1 MASLSQHQIRLKKAL
16 ATRKPKTKMLTGFGV
31 KPSAAFS
38 KPLPQQQASAA
49 FSRPQPQ
56 PQQLP
61 APAASGQTRRRVRVL
76 YEDPDATDSDTDDEA
91 PASTSSKRC
100 YELFL
105 GKAPAKVFAKPVT
118 PTAAAAAAA
127 CTSSPNGGEG
137 YRGVRLRKWGK
148 WAAEIRN
155 PFTGKRE
162 WLGTFDTA
170 DLASAAYQ
178 SASRNFIEE
187 KRRRRGLPKSA
198 AKSAPSS
205 SAASTPTAS
214 SSSSTSAAPF
224 AHPSPSSVLDATKP
238 PSAAEPLSPEL
249 APVPAVV
256 STTEAAQLPEDPE
269 FYQDLLRG
277 LQLPDIDPMDFRAGL
292 DALDVSELPAYL
304 DGEHD
309 LLVGDFADEEL
320 ELDIDLDDIGDDFL
334 EMPGCDFGRGMDDF
348 LQTVYFCV

>member
-56 PQQLP
+56 PQELP

-187 KRRRRGLPKSA
+187 KRRRRGLPKSG

-205 SAASTPTAS
+205 SPTAS

-238 PSAAEPLSPEL
+238 PSAAEPLSPEPT
-249 APVPAVV
+249 AVPAAAALL
-256 STTEAAQLPEDPE
+256 STTEAALPEDPE

-304 DGEHD
+304 DGEQD

-348 LQTVYFCV
+348 LQTVDFCV